1 MDANRVCGSSR
12 FALYVYSIPI
22 RRSIVKTKATFF
34 WMTEAAYNIGVL
46 ISSAYLLEKSADV
59 FISKTAIVSKRL
71 RTPEVLIALLTAGA
85 EWEEVSTEV

>member
-1 MDANRVCGSSR
+1 
-12 FALYVYSIPI
+12 
-22 RRSIVKTKATFF
+22 
-34 WMTEAAYNIGVL
+34 MTEAAYNIGVL